1 MSGARRA
8 QPATRAAPRPRAAA
22 KPRKATAAR
31 GGAAQALLHRWWKV
45 ALLVLLVM
53 LGLPLAHAM
62 FGEVAAL
69 LGGAVLFGFLLGR
82 WTAPI
87 R

>member
-1 MSGARRA
+1 MSGAKRVQA
-8 QPATRAAPRPRAAA
+8 ARAASKARGGS
-22 KPRKATAAR
+22 KPRKGGGGAR
-31 GGAAQALLHRWWKV
+31 GFLARAWVQRWWKV
-45 ALLVLLVM
+45 ALLVLLVS
-53 LGLPLAHAM
+53 LGLPLAHAL
-62 FGEVAAL
+62 FGEVVAL